1 MPTFKTTENIV
12 TGTGEYFDENWMDS
26 DTLVLPEREYWDYQ
40 RELKIEDINIWKVIA
55 EPWGIGVY
63 AAWDPYAEFYLIRY
77 DKVLA
82 ILSNERPEVAD
93 VVIKDINDALRAMK
107 NNDLD
112 KIITKIRSGGL
123 S

>member
-1 MPTFKTTENIV
+1 MQEEIRTYAKTLTEQMQKMLDAN
-12 TGTGEYFDENWMDS
+12 
-26 DTLVLPEREYWDYQ
+26 
-40 RELKIEDINIWKVIA
+40 
-55 EPWGIGVY
+55 
-63 AAWDPYAEFYLIRY
+63 

-112 KIITKIRSGGL
+112 KINQIYERYANHITK
-123 S
+123 

>member
-1 MPTFKTTENIV
+1 MQDEIRTYAKTLTEQMQKMLDAN
-12 TGTGEYFDENWMDS
+12 
-26 DTLVLPEREYWDYQ
+26 
-40 RELKIEDINIWKVIA
+40 
-55 EPWGIGVY
+55 
-63 AAWDPYAEFYLIRY
+63 

-112 KIITKIRSGGL
+112 KINQIYERYANHITK
-123 S
+123 